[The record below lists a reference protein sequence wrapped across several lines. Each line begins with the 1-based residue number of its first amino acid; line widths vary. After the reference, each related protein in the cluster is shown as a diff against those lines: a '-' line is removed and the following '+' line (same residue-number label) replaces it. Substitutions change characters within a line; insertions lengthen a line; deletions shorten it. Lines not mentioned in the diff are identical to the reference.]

1 MEKKVFKVLI
11 MITVLVMAVTT
22 AVQANSF
29 TASMTPSKTTIKPG
43 TEFQVTVKISNL
55 DVGSNG
61 INTLS
66 GFLKYDAAVFEVINE
81 SNVEGVNDWK
91 ATFSSDN
98 GKITLIKTQFVKT
111 DEEVFQVTFKSK
123 SAEEIKKDTVTGSI
137 TFTKIYGSNS
147 QDDINAYDISTNIK
161 VTKLDEELEETNN
174 SLVLNSNAVVNNSAV
189 KNVLVSNKTGNT
201 LGTTKNTTNNTTNNA
216 VNKVDNKA
224 VNSTVNLSTGNK
236 TTFNTV
242 GEEDIPYTGVEDTI
256 VYVLFA
262 AIALALVFYV
272 KFEKLNKDMR

>member
-22 AVQANSF
+22 VVQANSF

-66 GFLKYDAAVFEVINE
+66 GFLKYDDDVFEVIND

-111 DEEVFQVTFKSK
+111 DEEVFQITFKSR
-123 SAEEIKKDTVTGSI
+123 SAEEIKKDTVSGSI

-147 QDDINAYDISTNIK
+147 QDDINASDISTNIK
-161 VTKLDEELEETNN
+161 VTKLDEELEEPGN
-174 SLVLNSNAVVNNSAV
+174 SLVLPSNTVANNSAV
-189 KNVLVSNKTGNT
+189 KNVVVSNKTGNT
-201 LGTTKNTTNNTTNNA
+201 LGTTKNTTNNA
-216 VNKVDNKA
+216 VNKVANKA

-242 GEEDIPYTGVEDTI
+242 DEEDIPYTGVEDTI

>member
-11 MITVLVMAVTT
+11 MITVLVIAVSTV
-22 AVQANSF
+22 VQAASF
-29 TASMTPSKTTIKPG
+29 TVTMTPSSTTVAPETEFTVTIK
-43 TEFQVTVKISNL
+43 IANL

-61 INTLS
+61 INSLS
-66 GFLKYDAAVFEVINE
+66 GFLTYDTNVFETINE
-81 SNVEGVNDWK
+81 SSIEGVNDWK
-91 ATFSSDN
+91 PTYSSDN
-98 GKITLIKTQFVKT
+98 GKITLLKTQFVKT
-111 DEEVFQVTFKSK
+111 EEAVFQITFKSR
-123 SAEEIKKDTVTGSI
+123 SAEEIKKDTVSGSI

-147 QDDINAYDISTNIK
+147 QDDINASDISTNIK
-161 VTKLDEELEETNN
+161 VTKLDEELEEPGN
-174 SLVLNSNAVVNNSAV
+174 SLVITSNTVTNNSAV
-189 KNVLVSNKTGNT
+189 KNVVVSNKTGNT

-216 VNKVDNKA
+216 VNKVANKA

-242 GEEDIPYTGVEDTI
+242 DEEDIPYTGVEDTI